1 MKSAAKKSAPKASAS
16 KKLASKADVARAI
29 ALLKKRATKKTK
41 DGMARYAI
49 PSDKAF
55 GVPVGVIRSIGKSL
69 GKSHDLAQALWKS
82 GHYEA
87 RMLATMVDEP
97 ERVTPEQMDRWCR
110 DFDNWA
116 ICDTACFVLFDRT
129 PHAFKKARAWATS
142 KDEFVKRAAFA
153 LVASLTVH
161 DKTAKDAD
169 FVRLLPLVEKA
180 ALDERNFV
188 KKSVNWALRSL
199 GKRSLELN
207 RKSIEVA
214 ERLAARAESAP
225 RWVGKDALREL
236 KSASV
241 ARRLQARQRGIED
254 QVRRVG
260 NVRHERP

>member
-1 MKSAAKKSAPKASAS
+1 MKRPSRPRSKLPPKPTRAPAAKPAAVA
-16 KKLASKADVARAI
+16 KADVGRAV
-29 ALLKKRATKKTK
+29 AELKKRASKKTK

-69 GKSHDLAQALWKS
+69 GKSHELALALWKT

-87 RMLATMVDEP
+87 RMLATFVDEP
-97 ERVTPEQMDRWCR
+97 ARVTPEQMERWCR

-116 ICDTACFVLFDRT
+116 ICDTACFSLFDRT
-129 PHAFKKARAWATS
+129 PHAFEKIPVWAKS

-153 LVASLTVH
+153 LLASLTVH
-161 DKTAKDAD
+161 DKAAKDAA

-199 GKRSLELN
+199 GKRSPELN
-207 RKSIEVA
+207 RRSVELA
-214 ERLAARAESAP
+214 ERLAARAEPAA

-241 ARRLQARQRGIED
+241 ARRLQARQRPKD
-254 QVRRVG
+254 
-260 NVRHERP
+260 